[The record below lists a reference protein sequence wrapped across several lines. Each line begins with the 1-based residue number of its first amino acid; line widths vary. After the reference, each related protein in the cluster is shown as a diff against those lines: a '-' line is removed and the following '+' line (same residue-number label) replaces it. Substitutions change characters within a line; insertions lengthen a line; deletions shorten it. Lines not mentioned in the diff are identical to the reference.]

1 MRQLEHFLIDFFYF
15 ETTQGA
21 GGGWEAGTPCA
32 IEPPLEIRIRRR
44 SRWRRKSSVDIEH
57 GNAAA
62 GLSPLLILDLLVQLP
77 FQMVEKMSY
86 I

>member
-1 MRQLEHFLIDFFYF
+1 M
-15 ETTQGA
+15 
-21 GGGWEAGTPCA
+21 
-32 IEPPLEIRIRRR
+32 
-44 SRWRRKSSVDIEH
+44 DIEH